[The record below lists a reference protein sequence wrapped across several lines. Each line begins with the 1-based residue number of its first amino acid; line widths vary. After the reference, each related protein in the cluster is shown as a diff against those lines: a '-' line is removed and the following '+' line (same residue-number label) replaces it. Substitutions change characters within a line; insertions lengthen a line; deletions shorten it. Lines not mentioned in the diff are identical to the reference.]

1 MDAFGPGA
9 RALRM
14 ALRNTHACS
23 VKCADEHGF
32 TTIRICRAC
41 QHLGSVVSVQANM
54 TSEVL
59 ARTSAANR
67 AMGAIRA
74 PVLSA
79 RNIEE
84 PTKNAAL
91 SSLVLSRFFYLT
103 PTWPKLNSTQMRKME
118 STYRNLARESTAQM
132 LSKVSQPPLQ
142 IAMAPAHLLF
152 LPDF

>member
-1 MDAFGPGA
+1 
-9 RALRM
+9 
-14 ALRNTHACS
+14 
-23 VKCADEHGF
+23 
-32 TTIRICRAC
+32 
-41 QHLGSVVSVQANM
+41 
-54 TSEVL
+54 
-59 ARTSAANR
+59 
-67 AMGAIRA
+67 MGAIRA